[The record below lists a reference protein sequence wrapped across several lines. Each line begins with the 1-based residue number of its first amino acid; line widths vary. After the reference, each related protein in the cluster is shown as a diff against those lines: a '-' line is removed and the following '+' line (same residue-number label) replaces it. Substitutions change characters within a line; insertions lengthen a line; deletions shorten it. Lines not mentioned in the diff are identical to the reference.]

1 MDLSRQIEVRSH
13 GERHPLPAL
22 AVLEA
27 AQLDDRTG
35 LAIAGCLDV
44 GKLDMVGAPVCAVDH
59 GIGGA
64 GELIVKAAFDQAT
77 DDRFGRHR
85 IMKREGTKVGNAPVM
100 AHRAVHRLDN
110 VAADR
115 EVAKRLLGIR
125 PDRPCAS
132 IETVG
137 QADRCLARAGDW
149 EVAGEATV
157 FHELVDGAGVLVR
170 RALYS
175 LSVRA
180 TVNALLA
187 SGGHHRSIGAVAGYL
202 RNQGGFVRFR
212 DLDWELSHAI
222 AADATRAIGDEAGRA
237 LVDG

>member
-1 MDLSRQIEVRSH
+1 MLVGLSFAQTFTFSRADPAPVRD
-13 GERHPLPAL
+13 
-22 AVLEA
+22 A
-27 AQLDDRTG
+27 AGMTVIAAPDVPRFDHDGAG
-35 LAIAGCLDV
+35 LALGLLV
-44 GKLDMVGAPVCAVDH
+44 E
-59 GIGGA
+59 GG
-64 GELIVKAAFDQAT
+64 
-77 DDRFGRHR
+77 
-85 IMKREGTKVGNAPVM
+85 
-100 AHRAVHRLDN
+100 
-110 VAADR
+110 
-115 EVAKRLLGIR
+115 
-125 PDRPCAS
+125 
-132 IETVG
+132 ETVG